1 MLAYHLEL
9 QDETLLEKV
18 KAFLHTLPAG
28 KVKLTPEN
36 IDAIADNYTIE
47 ISKRLADI
55 DAKKEI
61 LTPYDEGMN
70 EMMDRVR
77 SKYAH

>member
-18 KAFLHTLPAG
+18 KAFLQTLPAG

-36 IDAIADNYTIE
+36 SDTIADKYTIE
-47 ISKRLADI
+47 IAKRLADI